1 MPGNVLLMKLKSLL
15 VVDGV
20 LLDAL
25 RPAPIH
31 DVHYRQA
38 GILSALRASLVQI
51 LYTVADSVRGNLESQ
66 SCICAWNVFIYIW
79 PCVSSGTVS

>member
-1 MPGNVLLMKLKSLL
+1 MSGNVSLMKLKPLL
-15 VVDGV
+15 VVGRV

-31 DVHYRQA
+31 DVYYRQVV
-38 GILSALRASLVQI
+38 ILSALLASLVQI

-66 SCICAWNVFIYIW
+66 SCICAWNVFMYIW
-79 PCVSSGTVS
+79 PCVSSGSVS